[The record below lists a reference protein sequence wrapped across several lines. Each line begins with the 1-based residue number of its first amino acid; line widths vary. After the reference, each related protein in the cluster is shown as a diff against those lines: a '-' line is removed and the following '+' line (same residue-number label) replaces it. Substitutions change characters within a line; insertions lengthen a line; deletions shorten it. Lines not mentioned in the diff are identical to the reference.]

1 MRIGDQIHAFRT
13 GNKINPLKTADAK
26 LLDIVEVSVHPNY
39 DGITAYFDI
48 AVVETNIVTFSNYIH
63 PVCLPR

>member
-1 MRIGDQIHAFRT
+1 VRIGDQIHALRT
-13 GNKINPLKTADAK
+13 GNKINPLKTENTQIY
-26 LLDIVEVSVHPNY
+26 DIERVSLHPDY

-48 AVVETNIVTFSNYIH
+48 AVVETGFVTFSNYIQ